1 MSHCDNNKQNI
12 FVPLNTPSRQFC
24 LFYKRRLWMFH
35 SRSAFLIASVYC
47 ICSSATTTNRIF
59 SFHSILLRA
68 NFVCFIKKND
78 CRCSTV
84 VLLILTINYLTFS
97 SLFSFCPFLNFHRLL
112 LHFCPI
118 VQLLPSVFSTGLA
131 FSAGFAFSAVAS
143 AVPSAVS
150 SGFTGST
157 GLGAGAGFGTFI
169 AGIIFV

>member
-59 SFHSILLRA
+59 SFHLILLRA
-68 NFVCFIKKND
+68 NFVCFIKK
-78 CRCSTV
+78 RLQMFHSRSV
-84 VLLILTINYLTFS
+84 SIFNYLTFS
-97 SLFSFCPFLNFHRLL
+97 YLFSFCPFLNFHRLL